1 MPPKL
6 PRHYDDILRRQRRFL
21 QVLRASL
28 VIAGADEMDDNRL
41 MDMTVGDILQ
51 ITFRNNITLEASL
64 DNLRRP

>member
-1 MPPKL
+1 MAGSTV
-6 PRHYDDILRRQRRFL
+6 DDVIRRQKRFL

-28 VIAGADEMDDNRL
+28 VIAGADELSDTRL
-41 MDMTVGDILQ
+41 LDMNLGDLLQ